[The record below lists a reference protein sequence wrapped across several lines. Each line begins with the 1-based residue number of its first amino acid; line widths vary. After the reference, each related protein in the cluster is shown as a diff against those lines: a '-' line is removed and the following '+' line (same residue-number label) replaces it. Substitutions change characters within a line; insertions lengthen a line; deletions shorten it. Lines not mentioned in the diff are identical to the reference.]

1 LRPHAGS
8 PTASL
13 ERQLEQTTNR
23 LSNLL
28 VRDSELVYALLGL
41 NSLDAVLSNPV
52 AGSNWE
58 GFVVEQLINAAPPPK
73 PAFTGPAM
81 KPS

>member
-1 LRPHAGS
+1 MLVRRLPGWS
-8 PTASL
+8 S
-13 ERQLEQTTNR
+13 NVGKR
-23 LSNLL
+23 LSRPPKVS
-28 VRDSELVYALLGL
+28 VRGSGLHALMGL
-41 NSLDAVLSNPV
+41 KSLDAVLSNPV